1 VLPTDERIVLVGGS
15 RYGFRSDR
23 VDEIGGRKCRAYT
36 VAGLELVTEK
46 RTEHLSTED
55 LAWLKRYARLA
66 RQGRIGTDFKF
77 PVKASLP
84 PPIRT
89 PMTFDEYAAA
99 DPSEPPPH
107 LGRPMQL
114 TQKRMALKATVWMCD
129 REAWPIR
136 TDKLI
141 GLVTILTPAGDHIGK
156 LDAFLRTRMP
166 PGFPLKLDVP
176 IL

>member
-1 VLPTDERIVLVGGS
+1 MTHAHTQL
-15 RYGFRSDR
+15 Y
-23 VDEIGGRKCRAYT
+23 A
-36 VAGLELVTEK
+36 
-46 RTEHLSTED
+46 ST
-55 LAWLKRYARLA
+55 R
-66 RQGRIGTDFKF
+66 
-77 PVKASLP
+77 
-84 PPIRT
+84 
-89 PMTFDEYAAA
+89 YAAA
-99 DPSEPPPH
+99 DPNEPPPH

-114 TQKRMALKATVWMCD
+114 TQKRKELKATVWMCD

-156 LDAFLRTRMP
+156 LDAFLRTKMP